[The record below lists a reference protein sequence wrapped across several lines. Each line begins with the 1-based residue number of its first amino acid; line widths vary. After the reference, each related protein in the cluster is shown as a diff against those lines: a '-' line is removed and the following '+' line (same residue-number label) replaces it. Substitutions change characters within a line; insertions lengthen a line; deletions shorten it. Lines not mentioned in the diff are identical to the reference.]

1 MKNFMNQEMN
11 PANLKDKMAELDKEF
26 KDYLSDLKFVKRFDD
41 NELKTFSPL
50 DVICDFEQ
58 RGLDR
63 VHEVSKA
70 EMKNNEDGLKKL
82 LANMLQHCRPGVLS
96 DEDVD
101 QLSGINGRE
110 MRSGF

>member
-1 MKNFMNQEMN
+1 
-11 PANLKDKMAELDKEF
+11 
-26 KDYLSDLKFVKRFDD
+26 LSGLKFIKTFDD
-41 NELKTFSPL
+41 NELRTLSPL
-50 DVICDFEQ
+50 DVVRYFEQ
-58 RGLDR
+58 RGLDK
-63 VHEVSKA
+63 VHEVSKS
-70 EMKNNEDGLKKL
+70 EMQNNDDGLKKL